1 MMPWFLLDIIQSLP
15 TFALVMFRLSGLMLT
30 APIYGSQMVPRRVR
44 VAITLTVSAMMFPL
58 VRSQAPA
65 NLTLS
70 DVVVGGV
77 SELAIGVSIGLALSV
92 MLMAAEVAGL
102 IVGRQ
107 AGLALSNVFDPTSNE
122 QVSITGQIYGIM
134 LTLTFILAGGLRAS
148 MAALLDTFEVI
159 PLLSFQL
166 GDSVV
171 LLLTEMLGA
180 AMMLGIRIA
189 GPVLIALFLLSIAM
203 AFLSRTMPQFNILS
217 IGFTLRALVALGV
230 AALALNGGEQLFLD
244 AIWDGIEQVR
254 ANFGLDPAATRLVT

>member
-1 MMPWFLLDIIQSLP
+1 MMPWFLLDIVQSLP
-15 TFALVMFRLSGLMLT
+15 AFALVMLRLSGLMLT
-30 APIYGSQMVPRRVR
+30 APIYGSRMVPRRVR

-70 DVVVGGV
+70 SVVAGGA
-77 SELAIGVSIGLALSV
+77 SELAIGVSIGLGLSI

-107 AGLALSNVFDPTSNE
+107 AGLALSNVFDPTVNQ

-134 LTLTFILAGGLRAS
+134 LTLTFILAGGLRAG
-148 MAALLDTFEVI
+148 MAALLDTYEVI
-159 PLLSFQL
+159 PLLSFHV
-166 GDSVV
+166 GDSIV

-180 AMMLGIRIA
+180 AMMLGIRLA
-189 GPVLIALFLLSIAM
+189 GPVLIALFLLSITL

-217 IGFTLRALVALGV
+217 VGFTLRALVALGV
-230 AALALNGGEQLFLD
+230 AAAALNGGEQFFLD
-244 AIWDGIEQVR
+244 AVWNGIEFVR
-254 ANFGLDPAATRLVT
+254 EGFGLDPAATRLVI